1 MRRRALVAVAL
12 AALLPP
18 PAADAAP
25 ARKKIVVGD
34 QKIVIVHKF
43 KQAPLRMAKG
53 VGFLPG
59 YRTPEQ
65 LRRIEYRPRYWYA
78 GSLYYFG
85 RPQWYG
91 GRWNGGSFGPCWTS
105 SPIGMQWTCGR

>member
-1 MRRRALVAVAL
+1 VSWRALIVIAI
-12 AALLPP
+12 AASLPV
-18 PAADAAP
+18 AADAAP
-25 ARKKIVVGD
+25 ARKKVVVGD
-34 QKIVIVHKF
+34 RTVIIVHKF
-43 KQAPLRMAKG
+43 RQKSASPPG

-78 GSLYYFG
+78 GGWRYFG

-91 GRWNGGSFGPCWTS
+91 GRWNGGSFGPCWTA